1 MLKMDP
7 FLVLLFA
14 SVVTIVVCKKTSSKN
29 KALTRSMK
37 TNQQT
42 MQVGY
47 ETSCIVSTHCH
58 HPAVFSTSGATV
70 LGCPNKVHNTCTLA
84 KEPSS
89 CTFLWPD
96 FCSHSINVAFTLTT

>member
-7 FLVLLFA
+7 FLMLLFA

-29 KALTRSMK
+29 KALARSMK
-37 TNQQT
+37 TNQRT

-47 ETSCIVSTHCH
+47 EIFCIVSTHCH
-58 HPAVFSTSGATV
+58 HPVVFSTSGTMV
-70 LGCPNKVHNTCTLA
+70 LDCPNKVRTTYTYA

-96 FCSHSINVAFTLTT
+96 FCSHSINVAFTLTA